1 MTFFLEIYLKYF
13 SFPNYQKMEF
23 GQMEP
28 IGSAFAPPL
37 GRKRLSNFSKGQND
51 KYYLECLKTYFF
63 FQTTSK
69 MQEHQMDTIEN
80 AITLSFGG

>member
-1 MTFFLEIYLKYF
+1 MTFFFEIYLKYF

-28 IGSAFAPPL
+28 IGSAFALPL

-51 KYYLECLKTYFF
+51 KY
-63 FQTTSK
+63 
-69 MQEHQMDTIEN
+69 I
-80 AITLSFGG
+80 